1 MSAPLLHRSSN
12 LYLAPRTW
20 FANERCCVDYV
31 QIIELETKIY
41 RSLSLSPPPQFYEKF
56 IKFTPCMKY
65 DFTLK
70 KYTWVKMEN
79 GTSCSLRFYS
89 RDKKRRERYERVW
102 KKKRVWREKEPPVI
116 AVRSSELS
124 IFTSKQASG
133 RGRTKTRS
141 LLDVVASATPE
152 RWLIL

>member
-1 MSAPLLHRSSN
+1 
-12 LYLAPRTW
+12 
-20 FANERCCVDYV
+20 
-31 QIIELETKIY
+31 
-41 RSLSLSPPPQFYEKF
+41 
-56 IKFTPCMKY
+56 MKY

-124 IFTSKQASG
+124 IFTSKQANG

>member
-1 MSAPLLHRSSN
+1 
-12 LYLAPRTW
+12 
-20 FANERCCVDYV
+20 
-31 QIIELETKIY
+31 
-41 RSLSLSPPPQFYEKF
+41 
-56 IKFTPCMKY
+56 MKY

-70 KYTWVKMEN
+70 KYTLVKMEKE
-79 GTSCSLRFYS
+79 LLARFDFTS
-89 RDKKRRERYERVW
+89 RDEKRREKVRTSEYGR
-102 KKKRVWREKEPPVI
+102 KKEVWREKEPPVI